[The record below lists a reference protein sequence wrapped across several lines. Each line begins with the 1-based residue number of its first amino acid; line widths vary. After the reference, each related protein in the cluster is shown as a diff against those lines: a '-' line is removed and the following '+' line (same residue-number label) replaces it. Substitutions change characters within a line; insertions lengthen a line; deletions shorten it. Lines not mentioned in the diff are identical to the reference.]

1 MKLLLTAFD
10 PFGGEKINPALEA
23 VKRVQDK
30 IGDLEIVKLEVP
42 TVFYKSIDT
51 VTNAIEKEHPDV
63 VLCIGQAGGRFD
75 ITPERVAI
83 NINDARIPDNE
94 GNQPLSGPIFED
106 GENAYFSSLPIKAMV
121 AEIRKADIPASV
133 SNSAGTFVCN
143 HLMYGVL
150 YTIAKKYPSMCGGF
164 MHVPFIT
171 SQVVN
176 RPTNTPSLSLDTIVK
191 GIELLVKQL
200 LKIQKILLLL
210 KGIHISYQK
219 LGLEIILVFLF
230 CLKYFVEIC
239 KIIY

>member
-51 VTNAIEKEHPDV
+51 VANAIEKEHPDV

-75 ITPERVAI
+75 LTPERVAI

-94 GNQPLSGPIFED
+94 GNQPF
-106 GENAYFSSLPIKAMV
+106 
-121 AEIRKADIPASV
+121 RKADIPASV
-133 SNSAGTFVCN
+133 SNSAGTYVCN

-150 YTIAKKYPSMCGGF
+150 YTISKKYPSMRGGF

-171 SQVVN
+171 SQVAN
-176 RPTNTPSLSLDTIVK
+176 RPTNAPSLSLDTIVK
-191 GIELLVKQL
+191 GIEAACKAIAENPEDIVA
-200 LKIQKILLLL
+200 
-210 KGIHISYQK
+210 
-219 LGLEIILVFLF
+219 
-230 CLKYFVEIC
+230 VEGHTH
-239 KIIY
+239 

>member
-1 MKLLLTAFD
+1 MK
-10 PFGGEKINPALEA
+10 N
-23 VKRVQDK
+23 K
-30 IGDLEIVKLEVP
+30 IGFV
-42 TVFYKSIDT
+42 S
-51 VTNAIEKEHPDV
+51 
-63 VLCIGQAGGRFD
+63 IGQAGGRFD

-106 GENAYFSSLPIKAMV
+106 GENAYFSSLPIIAMV
-121 AEIRKADIPASV
+121 AEIRKAGIPASV

-191 GIELLVKQL
+191 GIEAA
-200 LKIQKILLLL
+200 
-210 KGIHISYQK
+210 
-219 LGLEIILVFLF
+219 
-230 CLKYFVEIC
+230 C
-239 KIIY
+239 KAIAENTEDIVAIEGHTH